1 MTVFPFFE
9 DTKIQNHFVALK
21 WNNVKCP
28 QEQKNG

>member
-21 WNNVKCP
+21 WNNVK
-28 QEQKNG
+28 EQKNG